1 MSIFMTSTSIQS
13 LPHGSLVAILT
24 PFDATGA
31 IDWPALEY
39 LIDWH
44 VRSGTRG
51 IVVAGTTGESSTL
64 SMAEHAELLARS
76 VAHADGRIH
85 VMAGVGANSTA
96 EAVQLARLA
105 HEAGAHS
112 LLSVVPYYNKPT
124 QEGLYRHFT
133 EQAEATPLPIVL
145 YSVAGRTVVDFTVS
159 TVQRLAKHPNI
170 RGIKDASGDLVRVQ
184 QLAAAL
190 QGDFVRYSGDDLTAA
205 AALALGTHGIISVTA
220 NLVPAAVQAQCSAI
234 AGGRI
239 AESLTLVS
247 ELFELSQA
255 LFAESN
261 PIPVK
266 YLASRMGLCQNRL
279 REPLVTAGSACSHS
293 LDMFFLHSAL
303 IADARRAFAHECTLA
318 AA

>member
-1 MSIFMTSTSIQS
+1 MSPLMNPASIQS

-31 IDWPALEY
+31 IDWTALEH

-44 VRSGTRG
+44 VHSGTRG
-51 IVVAGTTGESSTL
+51 LVVAGTTGESSTL
-64 SMAEHAELLARS
+64 SMAEHAELLTRS
-76 VAHADGRIH
+76 VAHADSRIH

-96 EAVQLARLA
+96 EAVHLARMA
-105 HEAGAHS
+105 HQAGAHS

-133 EQAEATPLPIVL
+133 EQAEATPLPLVL
-145 YSVAGRTVVDFTVS
+145 YSVAGRTVVDFTVP
-159 TVQRLAKHPNI
+159 TVERLAQHPNI
-170 RGIKDASGDLVRVQ
+170 QGIKDASGDLVRAQ

-190 QGDFVRYSGDDLTAA
+190 PGDFVRYSGDDLTAA
-205 AALALGTHGIISVTA
+205 AVLALGAHGIISVTA

-239 AESLTLVS
+239 GQSLTLVG

-255 LFAESN
+255 LFTESN

-266 YLASRMGLCQNRL
+266 YLASLMGLCQNRL
-279 REPLVTAGSACSHS
+279 REPLVTAGFACAHA
-293 LDMFFLHSAL
+293 LDQLFLHSAL
-303 IADARRAFAHECTLA
+303 IADARRAFADACAPA